1 MNISEIETRGRE
13 MRNLTEQE
21 LDAAVGGSILGEAIL
36 VMGNVGSNLAV
47 GTAAVML
54 LVAHWA
60 VGQAGARPA

>member
-60 VGQAGARPA
+60 VGLAGARPA